1 MALAPT
7 LIASIVLSSGAS
19 FGAPLVLDSE
29 ATPLGTGVLGSG
41 DPYQI
46 VNVSDKILRATI
58 NRAYNR
64 LSDSFQG
71 GRAAIMLA
79 DQNGDFNPANTSSP
93 YYPNVLPMR
102 KIQMSASYAGN
113 TYFLGSFY
121 IQAWKYT
128 APKDGEV
135 GFVSLDCVDGFQLL
149 NLSTVSTISGTSAG
163 QLSGARIN
171 AILDAAAFPSSQR
184 TIDVGQSTMQA
195 DPATANRSALS
206 AIQLI
211 EQSELGAFYFD
222 QYGNA
227 RFVDRQSS
235 VQAQGATPTVFADDG
250 SGITYDQVTYDFSDT
265 GLINSAAI
273 TINGGTAQ
281 TASNATSIANY
292 FQHNRTRTGLMMET
306 DAQALSMA
314 QSIVASRSDTTIRVE
329 SVTINTGD
337 GSVPARVV
345 AGLELDY
352 FDPITVQQTQ
362 AGGSSISTT
371 LVIQGVSY
379 DISPNKFM
387 TTFIV
392 ADPYA
397 TGFVLN
403 SATIGVLDTSYL
415 GY

>member
-7 LIASIVLSSGAS
+7 LVATIVLSNGAS
-19 FGAPLVLDSE
+19 FAPPMQIDNPL
-29 ATPLGTGVLGSG
+29 TPLGVGVLS
-41 DPYQI
+41 DSANFQSI
-46 VNVSDKILRATI
+46 DVSNQVMKASIR
-58 NRAYNR
+58 RAYNR

-71 GRAAIMLA
+71 GRAAIVIA
-79 DQNGDFNPANTSSP
+79 DQNADFSPTNTASP

-102 KIQMSASYAGN
+102 KIQLSATYNGN
-113 TYFLGSFY
+113 TYYLGSFY
-121 IQAWKYT
+121 IQAWKYS

-149 NLSTVSTISGTSAG
+149 NLTSVGTIADSGV
-163 QLSGARIN
+163 QLSGTRIN
-171 AILDAAAFPSSQR
+171 KILDAAAFPASMRNIDAGDSS
-184 TIDVGQSTMQA
+184 MQA

-206 AIQLI
+206 ACQLI

-222 QYGNA
+222 QFGFA
-227 RFVDRQSS
+227 RFISRNNS
-235 VQAQGATPTVFADDG
+235 VKAQGAASTLFADDG
-250 SGITYDQVTYDFSDT
+250 TGITYDQVTYDFSDT
-265 GLINSAAI
+265 GLINSAVI
-273 TINGGTAQ
+273 TRNGGTAQ
-281 TASNATSIANY
+281 SDSDATSISNY
-292 FQHNRTRTGLMMET
+292 FQHNRTRTGLMMTT
-306 DAQALSMA
+306 DSEALSMA
-314 QSIVASRSDTTIRVE
+314 QSIVASRADTAIRVE

-337 GSVPARVV
+337 PTDPARVV

-362 AGGSSISTT
+362 AGGSSISNT

-379 DISPNKFM
+379 DISPNKWT

-397 TGFVLN
+397 TGFVIG
-403 SATIGVLDTSYL
+403 SATMGVLGTSYL

>member
-1 MALAPT
+1 VAIAPV
-7 LIASIVLSSGAS
+7 LVASIILSSGAS

-29 ATPLGTGVLGSG
+29 ATPLGVGVLGTT

-46 VNVSDKILRATI
+46 VDVSNEVMKASI

-71 GRAAIMLA
+71 GRATVVLA
-79 DQNGDFNPANTSSP
+79 DQTGQWNPANVSSI

-102 KIQMSASYAGN
+102 KIQLAATYAG
-113 TYFLGSFY
+113 TKYFLGSFY
-121 IQAWKYT
+121 IQAWRYT
-128 APKDGEV
+128 APQEGQV
-135 GFVSLDCVDGFQLL
+135 GYVTLDCVDGFQLL
-149 NLSTVSTISGTSAG
+149 NLSTVSTIAGSPAG

-171 AILDAAAFPSSQR
+171 AILDAAEFPSSQR

-195 DPATANRSALS
+195 DPGTANRSALS

-235 VQAQGATPTVFADDG
+235 VQAQGAAATKFADDG
-250 SGITYDQVTYDFSDT
+250 SGITYQQVTYDFSDT

-273 TINGGTAQ
+273 TINGGSSQ
-281 TASNATSIANY
+281 VSSNATSIANY

-379 DISPNKFM
+379 DIAPNKFM

-397 TGFVLN
+397 TGFVLD
-403 SATIGVLDTSYL
+403 SATMGVLGTSYL

>member
-1 MALAPT
+1 MAIAPV
-7 LIASIVLSSGAS
+7 LVASIILSSGAS

-29 ATPLGTGVLGSG
+29 ATPLGVGVLGST

-46 VNVSDKILRATI
+46 VDVSDQVLKASI

-71 GRAAIMLA
+71 GRATVVLA
-79 DQNGDFNPANTSSP
+79 DQTGQWNPANVSSI

-102 KIQMSASYAGN
+102 KIQLAATYAG
-113 TYFLGSFY
+113 TKYFLGSFY
-121 IQAWKYT
+121 IQAWRYT
-128 APKDGEV
+128 APQEGQV
-135 GFVSLDCVDGFQLL
+135 GYVTLDCVDGFQLL
-149 NLSTVSTISGTSAG
+149 NLSTVSTISGTPAG

-235 VQAQGATPTVFADDG
+235 VQAQGSTPTVFADDG
-250 SGITYDQVTYDFSDT
+250 SGITYQQVTYDFSDT

-403 SATIGVLDTSYL
+403 SATMGVLGTSYL

>member
-7 LIASIVLSSGAS
+7 LVATIVLSNGAS
-19 FGAPLVLDSE
+19 FAPPLLLDSPL
-29 ATPLGTGVLGSG
+29 TPLGTGTLGTTG
-41 DPYQI
+41 QYQSI
-46 VNVSDKILRATI
+46 DVSNQILKASIR
-58 NRAYNR
+58 RAYNR

-71 GRAAIMLA
+71 GRAAIVIA
-79 DQNGDFNPANTSSP
+79 DQNGDFNPSNVSSP

-102 KIQMSASYAGN
+102 KIQLSATYNGN

-121 IQAWKYT
+121 IQAWKYS

-135 GFVSLDCVDGFQLL
+135 GFVSLDCIDGFQLL
-149 NLSTVSTISGTSAG
+149 NLTSVGTIADSGE
-163 QLSGARIN
+163 QLSGTRIN
-171 AILDAAAFPSSQR
+171 KILDAAAFPSSMR
-184 TIDVGQSTMQA
+184 NIDAGDSLMQA
-195 DPATANRSALS
+195 DLATANRSALS
-206 AIQLI
+206 ACQLI

-222 QYGNA
+222 QFGFA
-227 RFVDRQSS
+227 RFISRNNS
-235 VQAQGATPTVFADDG
+235 VKAQGAASTLFADDG
-250 SGITYDQVTYDFSDT
+250 TGITYDQVTYDFSDT
-265 GLINSAAI
+265 GLINSAVI
-273 TINGGTAQ
+273 TRNSGTAQ
-281 TASNATSIANY
+281 SDSDTTSIENY
-292 FQHNRTRTGLMMET
+292 FQHNRTRTGLMMTT
-306 DAQALSMA
+306 DSEALSMA
-314 QSIVASRSDTTIRVE
+314 SSIVASRADTAIRVE

-337 GSVPARVV
+337 PSDPTRVV

-362 AGGSSISTT
+362 AGGSSISNT

-379 DISPNKFM
+379 DISPNKWT

-403 SATIGVLDTSYL
+403 SATMGVLGTSYL

>member
-1 MALAPT
+1 VAIAPV
-7 LIASIVLSSGAS
+7 LVASIILSSGAS

-29 ATPLGTGVLGSG
+29 ATPLDVGVLGST

-46 VNVSDKILRATI
+46 VDVSNQVMKASI

-71 GRAAIMLA
+71 GRATVVLQ
-79 DQNGDFNPANTSSP
+79 DQTGQWNPANTGSI

-102 KIQMSASYAGN
+102 KIQLAATYAG
-113 TYFLGSFY
+113 TKYFLGSFY
-121 IQAWKYT
+121 IQAWRYT
-128 APKDGEV
+128 APQEGQV
-135 GFVSLDCVDGFQLL
+135 GYVTLDCVDGFQLL
-149 NLSTVSTISGTSAG
+149 NLSTVSTITGTPAG

-171 AILDAAAFPSSQR
+171 AILDSAQFPSSQR

-235 VQAQGATPTVFADDG
+235 VQAQGATPTKFADDG
-250 SGITYDQVTYDFSDT
+250 SGITYQQVTYDFSDT

-273 TINGGTAQ
+273 TINSGTSQ

-379 DISPNKFM
+379 DIAPNKFM

-397 TGFVLN
+397 TGFILN
-403 SATIGVLDTSYL
+403 SATMGVLGTSYL

>member
-1 MALAPT
+1 MQ
-7 LIASIVLSSGAS
+7 IDN
-19 FGAPLVLDSE
+19 PL
-29 ATPLGTGVLGSG
+29 TPLGVGVLS
-41 DPYQI
+41 DSANFQSI
-46 VNVSDKILRATI
+46 DVSNQVLRASI
-58 NRAYNR
+58 RRAYNR

-71 GRAAIMLA
+71 GRAAIVIA
-79 DQNGDFNPANTSSP
+79 DQNGDFNPSNTSSP

-102 KIQMSASYAGN
+102 KIQLSATYNGN
-113 TYFLGSFY
+113 TYYLGSFY
-121 IQAWKYT
+121 IQAWKYS

-149 NLSTVSTISGTSAG
+149 NLTSVGTITDSGV
-163 QLSGARIN
+163 QLSGTRIN
-171 AILDAAAFPSSQR
+171 KILDAAAFPASMRNIDAGDSS
-184 TIDVGQSTMQA
+184 MQA

-206 AIQLI
+206 ACQLI

-222 QYGNA
+222 QFGFA
-227 RFVDRQSS
+227 RFISRNNS
-235 VQAQGATPTVFADDG
+235 VKAQGAASTLFADDG

-265 GLINSAAI
+265 GLINSAVI
-273 TINGGTAQ
+273 TRNGGSAQ
-281 TASNATSIANY
+281 SDSDATSIANY
-292 FQHNRTRTGLMMET
+292 FQHNRTRTGLMMTT
-306 DAQALSMA
+306 DSEALSMA
-314 QSIVASRSDTTIRVE
+314 QSIVASRADTAIRVE

-337 GSVPARVV
+337 PTDPVRVV

-362 AGGSSISTT
+362 AGGSSISNT

-379 DISPNKFM
+379 EISPNKWT

-397 TGFVLN
+397 TGFVIG
-403 SATIGVLDTSYL
+403 SATMGVLGSSYL

>member
-7 LIASIVLSSGAS
+7 LVATIVLSNGAS
-19 FGAPLVLDSE
+19 FAPPFQIGNPL
-29 ATPLGTGVLGSG
+29 TPLGVGVLADSASFQSI
-41 DPYQI
+41 D
-46 VNVSDKILRATI
+46 VSTQVLRASI
-58 NRAYNR
+58 RRAYNR

-71 GRAAIMLA
+71 GRAAIVIA
-79 DQNGDFNPANTSSP
+79 DQNGDFNPSNTSSP

-102 KIQMSASYAGN
+102 KIQLSATYNGISY
-113 TYFLGSFY
+113 YLGSFY

-128 APKDGEV
+128 SPKDGEI
-135 GFVSLDCVDGFQLL
+135 GYVSLDCVDGFQLL
-149 NLSTVSTISGTSAG
+149 NLTSVGTIADSGV
-163 QLSGARIN
+163 QLSGTRIN
-171 AILDAAAFPSSQR
+171 KILDAAAFPASMR
-184 TIDVGQSTMQA
+184 NIDAGDSMMQA

-206 AIQLI
+206 ACQLI

-222 QYGNA
+222 QFGFA
-227 RFVDRQSS
+227 RFISRNNS
-235 VQAQGATPTVFADDG
+235 VKAQAAVATKFADDG

-265 GLINSAAI
+265 GLINSAVI
-273 TINGGTAQ
+273 TRNGGSAQ
-281 TASNATSIANY
+281 SDSDATSIANY
-292 FQHNRTRTGLMMET
+292 FQHNRTRTGLMMTT
-306 DAQALSMA
+306 DAEALSMA
-314 QSIVASRSDTTIRVE
+314 QSIVASRADTAIRVE

-337 GSVPARVV
+337 PTDPARVV

-362 AGGSSISTT
+362 AGGSSISNT

-379 DISPNKFM
+379 DISPNKWT

-397 TGFVLN
+397 TGFVIG
-403 SATIGVLDTSYL
+403 SATMGVLGSSYL

>member
-1 MALAPT
+1 VAIAPV
-7 LIASIVLSSGAS
+7 LVASIILSSGAS

-29 ATPLGTGVLGSG
+29 ATPLGVGVLGTT

-46 VNVSDKILRATI
+46 VDVSNQVMKASI

-71 GRAAIMLA
+71 GRATVVLQ
-79 DQNGDFNPANTSSP
+79 DQTGQWNPANVSSI

-102 KIQMSASYAGN
+102 KIQLAATYAG
-113 TYFLGSFY
+113 TKYFLGSFY
-121 IQAWKYT
+121 IQAWRYT
-128 APKDGEV
+128 APQEGQV
-135 GFVSLDCVDGFQLL
+135 GYVTLDCVDGFQLL
-149 NLSTVSTISGTSAG
+149 NLSTVSTIAGSPAG

-171 AILDAAAFPSSQR
+171 AILDAASFPSSQR

-195 DPATANRSALS
+195 DPGTANRSALS

-235 VQAQGATPTVFADDG
+235 VQAQGATPTKFADDG
-250 SGITYDQVTYDFSDT
+250 SGITYQQVTYDFSDT

-306 DAQALSMA
+306 DAEALSMA

-379 DISPNKFM
+379 DIAPNKFM

-397 TGFVLN
+397 TGFVLD
-403 SATIGVLDTSYL
+403 SATMGVLGTSYL

>member
-1 MALAPT
+1 VAIAPV
-7 LIASIVLSSGAS
+7 LVASIILSSGAS

-29 ATPLGTGVLGSG
+29 ATPLGIGVLGST

-46 VNVSDKILRATI
+46 VDVSNQVMKASI

-71 GRAAIMLA
+71 GRATVVLQ
-79 DQNGDFNPANTSSP
+79 DQTGQWNPANTGSI

-102 KIQMSASYAGN
+102 KIQLAATYAG
-113 TYFLGSFY
+113 TKYFLGSFY
-121 IQAWKYT
+121 IQAWRYT
-128 APKDGEV
+128 APQEGQV
-135 GFVSLDCVDGFQLL
+135 GYVTLDCVDGFQLL
-149 NLSTVSTISGTSAG
+149 NLSTVSTIAGSPAG

-171 AILDAAAFPSSQR
+171 AILDAASFPNSQR

-195 DPATANRSALS
+195 DPGTANRSALS

-227 RFVDRQSS
+227 HFVDRQSS
-235 VQAQGATPTVFADDG
+235 VQAQGAAATKFADDG
-250 SGITYDQVTYDFSDT
+250 SGITYQQVTYDFSDT

-273 TINGGTAQ
+273 TINSGTAQ

-379 DISPNKFM
+379 DIAPNKFM

-403 SATIGVLDTSYL
+403 SATMGVLDTSYL

>member
-7 LIASIVLSSGAS
+7 LVATIVLSNGAA
-19 FGAPLVLDSE
+19 FAPPLLLDSPL
-29 ATPLGTGVLGSG
+29 TPLGTGTLGTSSQ
-41 DPYQI
+41 YQSI
-46 VNVSDKILRATI
+46 DVSNQILKASVR
-58 NRAYNR
+58 RAYNR

-71 GRAAIMLA
+71 GRAAILIA
-79 DQNGDFNPANTSSP
+79 DQNGDFNPSNNLSP

-102 KIQMSASYAGN
+102 KIQLSATYNGN

-128 APKDGEV
+128 SPKDGEI
-135 GFVSLDCVDGFQLL
+135 GYVSLDCVDGFQLL
-149 NLSTVSTISGTSAG
+149 NLTSVGTIADSGE
-163 QLSGARIN
+163 QLSGTRIN
-171 AILDAAAFPSSQR
+171 KILDAASFPASMR
-184 TIDVGQSTMQA
+184 NIDAGDSLMQA
-195 DPATANRSALS
+195 DLGTANRSALS
-206 AIQLI
+206 ACQLI

-222 QYGNA
+222 QFGFA
-227 RFVDRQSS
+227 RFISRNNS
-235 VQAQGATPTVFADDG
+235 VKAQGAASTLFADDG
-250 SGITYDQVTYDFSDT
+250 TGITYDQVTYDFSDT
-265 GLINSAAI
+265 GLINSAVI
-273 TINGGTAQ
+273 TRNGGTAQ
-281 TASNATSIANY
+281 SDSDTTSIDHY
-292 FQHNRTRTGLMMET
+292 FHHNRTRTGLMMTT
-306 DAQALSMA
+306 DAEALSMA
-314 QSIVASRSDTTIRVE
+314 SSIVASRADTAIRVE

-337 GSVPARVV
+337 PSDPARVV

-362 AGGSSISTT
+362 AGGSSISNT

-379 DISPNKFM
+379 DISPNKWT

-403 SATIGVLDTSYL
+403 SATMGVLGTSYL